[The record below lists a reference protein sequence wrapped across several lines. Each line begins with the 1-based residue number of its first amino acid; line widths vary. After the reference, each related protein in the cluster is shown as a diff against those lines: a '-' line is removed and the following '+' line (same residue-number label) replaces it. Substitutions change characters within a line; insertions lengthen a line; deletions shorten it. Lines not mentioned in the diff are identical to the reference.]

1 MAATV
6 HEAPVAMSHPSLIA
20 PGARPEEPAEYPGI
34 EDPQD
39 LAPLVI
45 VEGFLSSTAPS
56 LWGRFEDHLNAQS
69 AKLGGADRRTVI
81 FTS

>member
-1 MAATV
+1 MS
-6 HEAPVAMSHPSLIA
+6 MSHPPFIDQGL
-20 PGARPEEPAEYPGI
+20 GAGETPEYPVV

-45 VEGFLSSTAPS
+45 VEGFLSSTAPF
-56 LWGRFEDHLNAQS
+56 LWGRFEDHLNAQR
-69 AKLGGADRRTVI
+69 ARLGRPGRRGVI